1 MLRIERHGDVTRL
14 LLTHWRSRAVG
25 YQVSAYF
32 TRGTL
37 VDTGFPA
44 AAAALARWLDEARPA
59 GVVVTHHHEDHAG
72 NLALVASRAL
82 PVAAPRATLAWA
94 LAPERIGL
102 YRRFTWGTPVAVA
115 VPPPSYEPEGLAL
128 LDTPGHAPDHH
139 VVWDEERE
147 TLFSGDLFVGVKV
160 RVARRDEDP
169 REHAR
174 QLRRVAALRPRRM
187 FDAHRG
193 LVAEPAAALLAKAE
207 WLEETIARID
217 RRADEGA
224 DVRTIAR
231 EVLGRE
237 DAAWWFSAGDYG
249 RRSLVEAVLA
259 TRGAPGAATSGAGAL
274 SASAARSPSRRRG
287 S

>member
-1 MLRIERHGDVTRL
+1 MLHIERHGDVTRL

-44 AAAALARWLDEARPA
+44 ASAALARWLDETRPA

-82 PVAAPRATLAWA
+82 PVAAPAATLAWA
-94 LAPERIGL
+94 LAPERIGF
-102 YRRFTWGTPVAVA
+102 YRRFTWGAPARVTAA
-115 VPPPSYEPEGLAL
+115 PPPYEPEGLAL
-128 LDTPGHAPDHH
+128 LGTPGHAPDHH
-139 VVWDEERE
+139 VVWDAERE

-174 QLRRVAALRPRRM
+174 QLRRVAALRPSRM

-193 LVAEPAAALLAKAE
+193 LVGDPVSALLAKAE

-217 RRADEGA
+217 RRADEGVDA
-224 DVRTIAR
+224 RTIAR

-237 DAAWWFSAGDYG
+237 DSAWWFSAGDYG
-249 RRSLVEAVLA
+249 RRSLVDAVLA
-259 TRGAPGAATSGAGAL
+259 TRGAPRAAPGPAAVSG
-274 SASAARSPSRRRG
+274 SAARSPSPRRG